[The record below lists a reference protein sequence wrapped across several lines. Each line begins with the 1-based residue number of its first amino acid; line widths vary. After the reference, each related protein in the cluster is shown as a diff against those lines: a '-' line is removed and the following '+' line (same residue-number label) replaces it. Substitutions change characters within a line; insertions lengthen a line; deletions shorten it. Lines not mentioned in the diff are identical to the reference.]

1 MMSSFPVCARASRW
15 MDPISMHACTFDAMR
30 VATRRRA
37 VRCTS
42 RIPRSLRSSPP
53 FRPPDEERCA
63 LSLCPGE
70 IAKL

>member
-1 MMSSFPVCARASRW
+1 MMSSFPVARASRW
-15 MDPISMHACTFDAMR
+15 MDPISMHGTFDAMR

-63 LSLCPGE
+63 LSLCPEE